1 MAISV
6 FQSAK
11 QLVKDAAG
19 VIYYRPGTDEAQAI
33 TASKNGGNFGA
44 VNAGTTGAVVG
55 GTNVE
60 KLYKLTVN
68 AADTAT
74 AGPIA

>member
-44 VNAGTTGAVVG
+44 VNAGTTGADHRHDLQAHHQRG
-55 GTNVE
+55 
-60 KLYKLTVN
+60 
-68 AADTAT
+68 
-74 AGPIA
+74 